1 MCLLSKSHEAS
12 FIEVIP
18 FDDGEGGF
26 GGGGGGGGWGRE
38 DILFCNKWEWETA
51 LLCNDVSH

>member
-1 MCLLSKSHEAS
+1 MCLLSKSHETS

-26 GGGGGGGGWGRE
+26 WGGGGGGGWGAGRYPVLQQMRVR
-38 DILFCNKWEWETA
+38 DGVTL
-51 LLCNDVSH
+51 

>member
-26 GGGGGGGGWGRE
+26 GGDGGGG